1 MARKFTEEQRLAI
14 DTRDKTLLVSAAAG
28 SGKTATLTER
38 IISSLLDEK
47 NPKDISSLLVVT
59 FTNAAAGELRERI
72 SAALTEAIRAGNGS
86 LVRQLHLLPAASICT
101 IDSFCA
107 SVLRENAERVGI
119 SPNFRIADEAEAELL
134 LLSVLEGLVN
144 EIYDGQRPDIATPEE
159 FSELSFA
166 LTDAKNPAG
175 IYEVFEHIYEKL
187 ISTEDGV
194 KSLIP
199 LTNIYKSEAELPPE
213 ERKYGKY
220 IMDSIGLFAK
230 HYMSQLGDIYESSH
244 LMKVTPQ
251 LAALAESDA
260 EFLRSLLRARTYT
273 SAREI
278 LLGMRFVTKPRL
290 KESSAETDEYF
301 YAREKMKKEARTLL
315 SKYFAYDEPMWVE
328 LYLGLYEKLTV
339 FYKFLIAF
347 DEAYAAEKKKR
358 GICRYSDIERYAYEC
373 LWQGGERTDVAISLS
388 EKFTDVYIDEY
399 QDVNNL
405 QNKIFEAISRPDN
418 RFMVGDIKQSIYGF
432 RSARPE
438 IFAAMRSA
446 FAPIERSGEASA
458 ASIFMSKNFRSDS
471 GIIDFTNS
479 VFDRIFDTFGG
490 SIGYESADRL
500 TYGKLTADC
509 GIYPT
514 LTLFEKNERVAVA
527 DEDDEDEGE
536 GEESFSAAE
545 PIFVARKINEL
556 LSHGSLADGS
566 PIKPSDIAIVMSS
579 IKGRAEVYG
588 EALSSLS
595 IPSDIVESR
604 DFFLNSEVLL
614 ALCLLNSIDNPRR
627 DIYLAGLMRSPI
639 FGFSADELVKIKR
652 GGGAHTL
659 YESLK
664 KYVAQNPDYTRGA
677 EFLKRLSAYREI
689 AEGTNMHSLI
699 ARLYRETSLLSLAGE
714 GERENLILLYDMAR
728 RYEGSEFKGLYS
740 FISYINNVINKKTRF
755 DSKRSGD
762 GGDAVKIVT
771 VHGSKGLEYPIVFYV
786 DTGRKISNKD
796 SAPRAVY
803 AEDFGI
809 AMYLRTSGGLALLR
823 NPVREVINAR
833 VERKNF
839 EEELRVLYVAL
850 TRARERLYIS
860 GERTKKTEDFDS
872 DMALVR
878 RSLDEYSS
886 AHIKSHLEVM
896 LAAGVDYSE
905 QKNSIT
911 DTPENSEECKEKASK
926 SEVLTKDVSVC
937 DGLYDELVRRFSFE
951 YPNKYLTE
959 IPEKLSVSALY
970 PEVLDGTEGSYAT
983 LPEASAENEK
993 TVESASEK
1001 ADAPR
1006 KKKLLPRFI
1015 GGRTKAETSALSGI
1029 ATHLYLQFCDLDR
1042 LAELGVE
1049 AELAELVTGEFLS
1062 PDEAALVRLD
1072 EIEKFKNSEL
1082 LLRMKGAVRIWR
1094 ELRFNIRLPA
1104 EKFSREAQRRAA
1116 ISGKKILVQGV
1127 IDCII
1132 ENPDG
1137 TLSLV
1142 DYKTDRLTDAELRD
1156 KSLAAETLSQR
1167 HSRQLSYYNEA
1178 VTKMFGK
1185 APTTVEIYSLPL
1197 GECVEIDPTEL

>member
-59 FTNAAAGELRERI
+59 FTNAAAAELRERI
-72 SAALTEAIRAGNGS
+72 GTALTEAIRAGKGS
-86 LVRQLHLLPAASICT
+86 LVRQLHLLPLASICT

-119 SPNFRIADEAEAELL
+119 NPNFRIADEAEAELL
-134 LLSVLEGLVN
+134 LLSVLEGLVD
-144 EIYDGQRPDIATPEE
+144 EIYEGQRPDIATPKE

-166 LTDAKNPAG
+166 LTDTKNPAG

-187 ISTEDGV
+187 ISTENGV

-199 LTNIYKSEAELPPE
+199 LTNIYKNEAELPPE
-213 ERKYGKY
+213 QRKYGKC
-220 IMDSIGLFAK
+220 IMDSLHAFSEHYIALFDKLCEQSRSMKDEPKLFA
-230 HYMSQLGDIYESSH
+230 
-244 LMKVTPQ
+244 
-251 LAALAESDA
+251 LAVSDR
-260 EFLRSLLRARTYT
+260 EFLLSLLRADTYT
-273 SAREI
+273 SAREK
-278 LLGMRFVTKPRL
+278 LLGMRFISKPKL
-290 KESSAETDEYF
+290 KDNPTDIDEYF
-301 YAREKMKKEARTLL
+301 YARDKMKEEARRLL
-315 SKYFAYDEPMWVE
+315 SKYFAYDEAMWRE
-328 LYLGLYEKLTV
+328 LYLGLYEKLNV
-339 FYKFLIAF
+339 FDKFLIAF
-347 DEAYAAEKKKR
+347 DEAYAQEKKKR

-373 LWQGGERTDVAISLS
+373 LWQGGERTDAALSLS
-388 EKFTDVYIDEY
+388 ERFTDVYIDEY

-405 QNKIFEAISRPDN
+405 QNKIFEAVSRPDN

-438 IFAAMRSA
+438 IFAGMRGE
-446 FAPIERSGEASA
+446 FEPIEKAGGASS
-458 ASIFMSKNFRSDS
+458 ASIFMSKNFRSDK

-479 VFDRIFDTFGG
+479 VFDKIFEVFGG
-490 SIGYESADRL
+490 SIGYESQDRL
-500 TYGKLTADC
+500 TYSKLSPDA
-509 GIYPT
+509 GIYPL
-514 LTLFEKNERVAVA
+514 LTLFEKGEKEAA
-527 DEDDEDEGE
+527 ASEYDEDEE
-536 GEESFSAAE
+536 DESFSSAE
-545 PIFVARKINEL
+545 PRVVARRINEL
-556 LSHGSLADGS
+556 LERGRLADGS
-566 PIKPSDIAIVMSS
+566 PIKPSDIAIVMRTV
-579 IKGRAEVYG
+579 KGRADAYS

-604 DFFLNSEVLL
+604 DFFLNGEVLL

-664 KYVAQNPDYTRGA
+664 NYVEQNPSYTRGS
-677 EFLKRLSAYREI
+677 EFLNRLSEYRKI
-689 AEGTNMHSLI
+689 AEGMNVHTLI
-699 ARLYRETSLLSLAGE
+699 AKLYRETSLLSLAGE
-714 GERENLILLYDMAR
+714 GKRENLILLYDMAR

-755 DSKRSGD
+755 DSKRSGEA
-762 GGDAVKIVT
+762 GDAVKIVT

-786 DTGRKISNKD
+786 DTGRKISDKD
-796 SAPRAVY
+796 SRGRVVY
-803 AEDFGI
+803 SEDFGI
-809 AMYLRTSGGLALLR
+809 AMYLRSADGLALVK
-823 NPVREVINAR
+823 NPVREVINAE
-833 VERKNF
+833 VAKKNF

-860 GERTKKTEDFDS
+860 GERTRKTVDFDA
-872 DMALVR
+872 DMALFHHL
-878 RSLDEYSS
+878 LDGYSMT
-886 AHIKSHLEVM
+886 HIKSHLEVM
-896 LAAGVDYSE
+896 LAANVGYDEERLSVKDE
-905 QKNSIT
+905 C
-911 DTPENSEECKEKASK
+911 ENSEESK
-926 SEVLTKDVSVC
+926 QKIAKTVDLSDEPSIDE
-937 DGLYDELVRRFSFE
+937 GLYDELVRRFSFE

-983 LPEASAENEK
+983 LPEPSEENVIVADGENG
-993 TVESASEK
+993 
-1001 ADAPR
+1001 DAPR
-1006 KKKLLPRFI
+1006 KKRVQPRFI
-1015 GGRTKAETSALSGI
+1015 GGRTRAEISALSGI

-1042 LAELGVE
+1042 LTELGVE
-1049 AELAELVTGEFLS
+1049 AELAELVKGEFLS

-1104 EKFSREAQRRAA
+1104 EKFSREAERRAA
-1116 ISGKKILVQGV
+1116 ISGRKILVQGV

-1137 TLSLV
+1137 TLSLI
-1142 DYKTDRLTDAELRD
+1142 DYKTDRLTPAELSD
-1156 KSLAAETLSQR
+1156 KSLAAEKLSQR

-1178 VTKMFGK
+1178 VTKMFEK
-1185 APTTVEIYSLPL
+1185 EPCSVEIYSLPL
-1197 GECVEIDPTEL
+1197 GECVMIECAEL